1 MGISEKERRGEDER
15 DKGLIQQEMRF
26 FATKKARDMTRLSYP
41 ALYGLFFY
49 IGSVFVVYIGNTRR
63 YLLGTAVKKGAL
75 NTPTVILFFQEKTAA
90 LF

>member
-1 MGISEKERRGEDER
+1 MGISEKERRGEDGR
-15 DKGLIQQEMRF
+15 DIGLIQQEMRF

-49 IGSVFVVYIGNTRR
+49 IGSVFVGYIGNTRR

-75 NTPTVILFFQEKTAA
+75 NTPTVCLF
-90 LF
+90 